1 MGNINNKLIVLAGP
15 TCFGKSDVAIELSKI
30 IDAEIVS
37 CDSMQIYKGL
47 DIGTAKVTKDEMEN
61 IKHYMIDI
69 CSPNVNFDIK
79 QFSEMAKECI
89 NIIQNKNKIPIL
101 VGGTR
106 YYIKD
111 VINENN
117 FLYEDDN
124 LKNEILNDINN
135 DIEKYGF

>member
-1 MGNINNKLIVLAGP
+1 
-15 TCFGKSDVAIELSKI
+15 
-30 IDAEIVS
+30 
-37 CDSMQIYKGL
+37 MQIYKGL
-47 DIGTAKVTKDEMEN
+47 DIVTAKVTKDQMEN

-89 NIIQNKNKIPIL
+89 NIIQNKNKIPIR

-135 DIEKYGF
+135 DIEKYYIYEELKKVDIE